1 MKMIKLFLRYIK
13 KHAPLLII
21 TIVLVV
27 LLNYIR
33 SIIPKMV
40 GVFISIVKDKP
51 LEESE
56 LPFFFLTFY
65 KNSESIPSK
74 LFMTGMIIAVVA
86 FIREII
92 NIFCDVS
99 IFKISELVGCK
110 AQVAYFEKIQ
120 NLPYSYLNHAET
132 GDLIQRSTQDINRF
146 KVFITGSFL
155 ELFNSFCKIIIY
167 GVCMFLIDV
176 EFTLYVCA
184 ILPVY
189 FISSYIYF
197 KAQSKD
203 FEMLEEKEGKMTSVL
218 QENLTGIRVVKAFAN
233 EKYEINK
240 FNNSMDEYTSVWK
253 RVTKRMSSFWG
264 VSDVLTYSQLLLVFG
279 LSVYFIYS
287 GKLGLD
293 QASIMFLY
301 TEQIAWPCRS
311 LGRQLAEFGK
321 TSIACGRITE
331 VLDKKDEY
339 ENTEKNT
346 PEITGEIVF
355 ENVSFKFDDATI
367 PTLND
372 INLKINKG
380 ETVAIIGKTGSGK
393 STFVN
398 MLNRLL
404 DPTSGHIYLN
414 GNDIMSI
421 DKKWLRKNIGVILQ
435 EPFLY
440 SRTIEENI
448 NITLPYND
456 DKKAKQLARIA
467 NVDKDIEGFKL
478 QYQTMVGERG
488 VTLSGGQ
495 KQRIAIA
502 RMLAEKRSILVFDD
516 SLSAVDSETD
526 LKIREALKSNGD
538 KVTTIII
545 THRITTAKDADKIVV
560 FEDGKISA
568 IGTHE
573 QLIKRKGLYQTIWNI
588 QNYFND
594 DHKKGDEISNV

>member
-13 KHAPLLII
+13 KHWIVLIL
-21 TIVLVV
+21 TILLVV

-33 SIIPKMV
+33 SIIPKMT
-40 GVFISIVKDKP
+40 GVFIAIVDKKP
-51 LEESE
+51 LGESE
-56 LPFFFLTFY
+56 LPSFFLPFY
-65 KNSESIPSK
+65 ESATTISAQ
-74 LFMTGMIIAVVA
+74 LLVTGIIIVCVA

-99 IFKISELVGCK
+99 IYSISELVGCK
-110 AQVAYFEKIQ
+110 AQIAYFEKVQ

-146 KVFITGSFL
+146 KMFITGSLL
-155 ELFNSFCKIIIY
+155 ELFNAFCKIIIY

-176 EFTLYVCA
+176 EFTIYVCI

-203 FEMLEEKEGKMTSVL
+203 FERLEDKEGKMTNVL

-240 FNNSMDEYTSVWK
+240 FNNSLDEYTSVWK
-253 RVTKRMSSFWG
+253 RVTKRMSTFWG
-264 VSDVLTYSQLLLVFG
+264 VSDVLTYTQLLVVFI
-279 LSVYFIYS
+279 LSVYFIVNKGMS
-287 GKLGLD
+287 LD
-293 QASIMFLY
+293 QAAVMFLY

-321 TSIACGRITE
+321 TSIACGRILE
-331 VLDKKDEY
+331 VLDKESEHKQE
-339 ENTEKNT
+339 ENLT
-346 PEITGEIVF
+346 PEITGDIEF
-355 ENVSFKFDDATI
+355 KNVSFKFDDATT
-367 PTLND
+367 PTLKN
-372 INLKINKG
+372 INLTINSG
-380 ETVAIIGKTGSGK
+380 EVIAIVGKTGSGK

-404 DPTSGHIYLN
+404 DPSEGQILLN
-414 GNDIMSI
+414 GNDITKI
-421 DKKWLRKNIGVILQ
+421 DKKWVRKHVGIILQ

-440 SRTIEENI
+440 SRTIQENI

-456 DKKAKQLARIA
+456 TNKAKELAHVA
-467 NVDKDIEGFKL
+467 SVDKDIEGFKK
-478 QYQTMVGERG
+478 QYLTMVGERG

-502 RMLAEKRSILVFDD
+502 RMLAEHRSILVFDD

-526 LKIREALKSNGD
+526 LKIRKALKDTERKS
-538 KVTTIII
+538 TMLII
-545 THRITTAKDADKIVV
+545 THRITTAKDADKIIV
-560 FEDGKISA
+560 FEDGKISD

-573 QLIKRKGLYQTIWNI
+573 QLIAKEGLYQTIWKI

-594 DHKKGDEISNV
+594 DLTKGDEINV

>member
-13 KHAPLLII
+13 KHWIVLIL
-21 TIVLVV
+21 TILLVV

-33 SIIPKMV
+33 SIIPKMT
-40 GVFISIVKDKP
+40 GVFIAIVDKKP
-51 LEESE
+51 LGESE
-56 LPFFFLTFY
+56 LPSFFLLFY
-65 KNSESIPSK
+65 ESATTISAQ
-74 LFMTGMIIAVVA
+74 LLVTGIIIVCVA
-86 FIREII
+86 FVREII

-99 IFKISELVGCK
+99 IYSISELVGCK
-110 AQVAYFEKIQ
+110 AQIAYFEKVQ

-146 KVFITGSFL
+146 KMFITGSLL
-155 ELFNSFCKIIIY
+155 ELFNAFCKIIIY

-176 EFTLYVCA
+176 EFTIYVCI

-203 FEMLEEKEGKMTSVL
+203 FERLEDKEGKMTNVL

-240 FNNSMDEYTSVWK
+240 FNNSLDEYTSVWK
-253 RVTKRMSSFWG
+253 RVTKRMSTFWG
-264 VSDVLTYSQLLLVFG
+264 VSDVLTYTQLLVVFI
-279 LSVYFIYS
+279 LSVYFIVNKGMS
-287 GKLGLD
+287 LD
-293 QASIMFLY
+293 QAAVMFLY

-321 TSIACGRITE
+321 TSIACGRILE
-331 VLDKKDEY
+331 VLDKESEHKQE
-339 ENTEKNT
+339 ENLT
-346 PEITGEIVF
+346 PEITGDIEF
-355 ENVSFKFDDATI
+355 KNVSFKFDDATI
-367 PTLND
+367 PTLKN
-372 INLKINKG
+372 INLTINSG
-380 ETVAIIGKTGSGK
+380 EVIAIVGKTGSGK

-404 DPTSGHIYLN
+404 DPSEGQILLN
-414 GNDIMSI
+414 GNDITKI
-421 DKKWLRKNIGVILQ
+421 DKKWVRKHVGIILQ

-440 SRTIEENI
+440 SRTIQENI

-456 DKKAKQLARIA
+456 TNKAKELAHIA
-467 NVDKDIEGFKL
+467 SVDKDIEGFKK
-478 QYQTMVGERG
+478 QYLTMVGERG

-502 RMLAEKRSILVFDD
+502 RMLAEHRSILVFDD

-526 LKIREALKSNGD
+526 LKIRKALKDTERKS
-538 KVTTIII
+538 TTIII
-545 THRITTAKDADKIVV
+545 THRITTAKDADKIIV
-560 FEDGKISA
+560 FEDGKISD

-573 QLIKRKGLYQTIWNI
+573 QLIAKEGLYQTIWKI

-594 DHKKGDEISNV
+594 DLTKGDEINV

>member
-13 KHAPLLII
+13 KHIFLLVL
-21 TIVLVV
+21 TIALVV

-33 SIIPKMV
+33 SIIPKMT
-40 GVFISIVKDKP
+40 GVFIAIVDKTP

-56 LPFFFLTFY
+56 LPFFLLPFY
-65 KNSESIPSK
+65 KGATTIQTQ
-74 LFMTGMIIAVVA
+74 LLVTGVIITLVA
-86 FIREII
+86 LIREII

-146 KVFITGSFL
+146 KVFITGSLL

-176 EFTLYVCA
+176 EFTIYVCI
-184 ILPVY
+184 ILPIY

-197 KAQSKD
+197 KAQSND
-203 FEMLEEKEGKMTSVL
+203 FEKLEEKEGKMTNVL

-233 EKYEINK
+233 ENYEINK
-240 FNNSMDEYTSVWK
+240 FNNSMDDYTSVWK

-264 VSDVLTYSQLLLVFG
+264 ISDVLTYTQLLVVFG
-279 LSVYFIYS
+279 LSIYFITNKS
-287 GKLGLD
+287 MTLD
-293 QASIMFLY
+293 QAAIMFLY
-301 TEQIAWPCRS
+301 TEQIAWPCRN

-321 TSIACGRITE
+321 TSIACGRISD
-331 VLDKKDEY
+331 VLDRKDEY
-339 ENTEKNT
+339 DENENLT
-346 PEITGEIVF
+346 PEISGDIEF
-355 ENVSFKFDDATI
+355 KDVSFTFDDATI
-367 PTLND
+367 PTLKN

-380 ETVAIIGKTGSGK
+380 EVVAIVGKTGSGK

-404 DPTSGHIYLN
+404 DPTQGTILLD
-414 GNDIMSI
+414 GTDITKI
-421 DKKWLRKNIGVILQ
+421 DKKWVRKNVGVILQ

-448 NITLPYND
+448 NITLPYSD
-456 DKKAKQLARIA
+456 DKKAKELAHIA
-467 NVDKDIEGFKL
+467 NVDKDVESFKL

-502 RMLAEKRSILVFDD
+502 RMLADKKAILVFDD

-526 LKIREALKSNGD
+526 LKIRQALKSKEGQA
-538 KVTTIII
+538 TMLII

-560 FEDGKISA
+560 FEDGQITD
-568 IGTHE
+568 IGTHN
-573 QLIKRKGLYQTIWNI
+573 QLIQKEGLYQTIWNI

-594 DHKKGDEISNV
+594 DRMKGDEIKNV

>member
-13 KHAPLLII
+13 KHWIVLIL
-21 TIVLVV
+21 TVLLVV

-33 SIIPKMV
+33 SIIPKMT
-40 GVFISIVKDKP
+40 GVFIAIVDKKP
-51 LEESE
+51 LGESE
-56 LPFFFLTFY
+56 LPSFFLPFY
-65 KNSESIPSK
+65 ESATTISAQ
-74 LFMTGMIIAVVA
+74 LLVTGIIIVCVA

-99 IFKISELVGCK
+99 IYSISELVGCK
-110 AQVAYFEKIQ
+110 AQIAYFEKVQ

-146 KVFITGSFL
+146 KMFITGSLL
-155 ELFNSFCKIIIY
+155 ELFNAFCKIIIY

-176 EFTLYVCA
+176 EFTIYVCI

-203 FEMLEEKEGKMTSVL
+203 FERLEDKEGKMTNVL

-240 FNNSMDEYTSVWK
+240 FNNSLDEYTSVWK
-253 RVTKRMSSFWG
+253 RVTKRMSTFWG
-264 VSDVLTYSQLLLVFG
+264 VSDVLTYTQLLVVFI
-279 LSVYFIYS
+279 LSVYFIINKGMS
-287 GKLGLD
+287 LD
-293 QASIMFLY
+293 QAAVMFLY

-321 TSIACGRITE
+321 TSIACGRILE
-331 VLDKKDEY
+331 VLDKESEHKQE
-339 ENTEKNT
+339 ENLT
-346 PEITGEIVF
+346 PEITGDIEF
-355 ENVSFKFDDATI
+355 KNVSFKFDDSTI
-367 PTLND
+367 PTLKN
-372 INLKINKG
+372 INLTINKG
-380 ETVAIIGKTGSGK
+380 EVIAIVGKTGSGK

-404 DPTSGHIYLN
+404 DPSEGQILLN
-414 GNDIMSI
+414 GNDITKI
-421 DKKWLRKNIGVILQ
+421 DKKWVRKHVGIILQ

-440 SRTIEENI
+440 SRTIQENI

-456 DKKAKQLARIA
+456 TNKAKELAHIA
-467 NVDKDIEGFKL
+467 SVDKDIEGFKN
-478 QYQTMVGERG
+478 QYLTMVGERG

-502 RMLAEKRSILVFDD
+502 RMLAEHRSILVFDD

-526 LKIREALKSNGD
+526 LKIRKALKDSEG
-538 KVTTIII
+538 KSTMIII
-545 THRITTAKDADKIVV
+545 THRITTAKDADKIIV
-560 FEDGKISA
+560 FEDGQISD

-573 QLIKRKGLYQTIWNI
+573 QLIAKEGLYQTIWKI

-594 DHKKGDEISNV
+594 DLTKGDEINV

>member
-13 KHAPLLII
+13 KHWIVLIL
-21 TIVLVV
+21 TILLVV

-33 SIIPKMV
+33 SIIPKMT
-40 GVFISIVKDKP
+40 GVFIAIVDKKP
-51 LEESE
+51 LGESE
-56 LPFFFLTFY
+56 LPSFFLPFY
-65 KNSESIPSK
+65 ESATTISAQ
-74 LFMTGMIIAVVA
+74 LLVTGIIIVCVA
-86 FIREII
+86 FVREII

-99 IFKISELVGCK
+99 IYSISELVGCK
-110 AQVAYFEKIQ
+110 AQIAYFEKVQ

-146 KVFITGSFL
+146 KMFITGSLL
-155 ELFNSFCKIIIY
+155 ELFNAFCKIIIY

-176 EFTLYVCA
+176 EFTIYVCI

-203 FEMLEEKEGKMTSVL
+203 FERLEDKEGKMTNVL

-240 FNNSMDEYTSVWK
+240 FNNSLDEYTSVWK
-253 RVTKRMSSFWG
+253 RVTKRMSNFWG
-264 VSDVLTYSQLLLVFG
+264 VSDVLTYTQLLVVFI
-279 LSVYFIYS
+279 LSVYFIVNKGMS
-287 GKLGLD
+287 LD
-293 QASIMFLY
+293 QAAVMFLY

-321 TSIACGRITE
+321 TSIACGRILE
-331 VLDKKDEY
+331 ILDKESEHKQE
-339 ENTEKNT
+339 ENLI
-346 PEITGEIVF
+346 PEITGDIEF
-355 ENVSFKFDDATI
+355 KNVSFKFDDATI
-367 PTLND
+367 PTLKN
-372 INLKINKG
+372 INLTINSG
-380 ETVAIIGKTGSGK
+380 EVIAIVGKTGSGK

-404 DPTSGHIYLN
+404 DPSEGQILLN
-414 GNDIMSI
+414 GNDITKI
-421 DKKWLRKNIGVILQ
+421 DKKWVRKHVGIILQ

-440 SRTIEENI
+440 SRTIQENI

-456 DKKAKQLARIA
+456 TNKAKELAHIA
-467 NVDKDIEGFKL
+467 SVDKDIEGFKK
-478 QYQTMVGERG
+478 QYLTMVGERG

-502 RMLAEKRSILVFDD
+502 RMLAEHRSILVFDD

-526 LKIREALKSNGD
+526 LKIRKALKDTERKS
-538 KVTTIII
+538 TMLII
-545 THRITTAKDADKIVV
+545 THRITTAKDADKIIV
-560 FEDGKISA
+560 FEDGKISD

-573 QLIKRKGLYQTIWNI
+573 QLIAKEGLYQTIWKI

-594 DHKKGDEISNV
+594 DLTKGDEINV